1 MVITCNER
9 AAAHSFGSSTSK
21 QNQKKTEKNREKTLH
36 NKGPRRRRRRRW
48 EIEMWEGI
56 RTVHVNTFLFFFS
69 ISFVKDVD
77 LSPSSFLSLCLCF
90 VILFLFQ
97 VEWGYYAGP
106 TPRNVKVDK
115 MVAPA
120 VSRQQQ
126 TKKKIKKKSY
136 THTSYIYYTILLL
149 LLPKMYFYAYR
160 NKTKKN
166 TQTPGNERWHQHD
179 SPCATQ
185 TITALS
191 NVPCF
196 FVFFLFF
203 KNRKCVSL
211 FYARF
216 YFIFGSEFTA
226 RPRISPTT
234 LSSLCVSVDNNRTNY
249 F

>member
-56 RTVHVNTFLFFFS
+56 RTVHVNTFFFFFFS

-97 VEWGYYAGP
+97 VEWGYYAGHP
-106 TPRNVKVDK
+106 PEMSKLIRWW
-115 MVAPA
+115 APA

-196 FVFFLFF
+196 FFFPFFLKTENVYLCFTRIF
-203 KNRKCVSL
+203 ISFSGPSL
-211 FYARF
+211 QR
-216 YFIFGSEFTA
+216 GQE
-226 RPRISPTT
+226 
-234 LSSLCVSVDNNRTNY
+234 
-249 F
+249 